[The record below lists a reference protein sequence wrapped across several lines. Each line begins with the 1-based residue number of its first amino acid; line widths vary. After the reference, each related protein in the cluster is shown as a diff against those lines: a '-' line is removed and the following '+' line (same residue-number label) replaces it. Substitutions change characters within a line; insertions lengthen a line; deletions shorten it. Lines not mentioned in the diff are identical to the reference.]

1 MRWRCGLTSLSIA
14 TAALLS
20 MAVGCRPGSEVERGA
35 RERSAGVVV
44 SKVIKI
50 VSGLPRTDSAVAQT
64 DTIVNGI
71 RMALEEANYQAGGF
85 AIEYADWDDATS
97 LHSCGPSLIPQW
109 Y

>member
-1 MRWRCGLTSLSIA
+1 MKNLFQSIR
-14 TAALLS
+14 TPNQ
-20 MAVGCRPGSEVERGA
+20 GPF
-35 RERSAGVVV
+35 
-44 SKVIKI
+44 ITI